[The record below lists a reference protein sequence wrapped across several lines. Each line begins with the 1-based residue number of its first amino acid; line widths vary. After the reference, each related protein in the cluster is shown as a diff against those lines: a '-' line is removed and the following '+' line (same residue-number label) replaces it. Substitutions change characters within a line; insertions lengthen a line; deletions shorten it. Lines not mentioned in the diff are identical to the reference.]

1 MYKLYNIYIIHIY
14 NIYDGPSIKGS
25 HKTSGYHLKQHQLG
39 PSATGSR
46 CGCGSLCK
54 ADIEATQQAVCV
66 HIVCRCVCL
75 LVCTETVIIEKK
87 VCLYI
92 IISTIT
98 ITITIMNVQI
108 YIYILYYHNN

>member
-1 MYKLYNIYIIHIY
+1 MYKLYNIYIYNTYIYIY

-46 CGCGSLCK
+46 CGSLCK

-75 LVCTETVIIEKK
+75 LVYTETVIIEKK
-87 VCLYI
+87 NVCLYI
-92 IISTIT
+92 
-98 ITITIMNVQI
+98 
-108 YIYILYYHNN
+108 

>member
-87 VCLYI
+87 SMLIYNHQYYYYHHYYHECA
-92 IISTIT
+92 
-98 ITITIMNVQI
+98 NI
-108 YIYILYYHNN
+108 YIYIILS